1 MTETKYGKYIIDRPK
16 DGLRPPGLTDEE
28 LKETGDTR
36 MYKKEISKDDKQK
49 RLADQ
54 PERSSK

>member
-36 MYKKEISKDDKQK
+36 VYKKEISKNNKK
-49 RLADQ
+49 
-54 PERSSK
+54 